1 MKSEE
6 IVRYS
11 KRYEYHLPCLSK
23 KKKKK
28 NIYIY
33 IYIFFFCG
41 IKSRLRSMCG
51 VYDLAIFILFRAVRY
66 HFSLKKRSVIHMI
79 ILLGGFKFQNPTKL
93 SKPTF
98 MS

>member
-1 MKSEE
+1 MNSEE

-11 KRYEYHLPCLSK
+11 KRYEYPLPCLSK
-23 KKKKK
+23 KKKYIC
-28 NIYIY
+28 IY
-33 IYIFFFCG
+33 FFCG

-66 HFSLKKRSVIHMI
+66 HFSLKKRCVIHMI

>member
-1 MKSEE
+1 MKSEK

-11 KRYEYHLPCLSK
+11 KRYEYSLPCLSK
-23 KKKKK
+23 KKKKD
-28 NIYIY
+28 
-33 IYIFFFCG
+33 FFCG